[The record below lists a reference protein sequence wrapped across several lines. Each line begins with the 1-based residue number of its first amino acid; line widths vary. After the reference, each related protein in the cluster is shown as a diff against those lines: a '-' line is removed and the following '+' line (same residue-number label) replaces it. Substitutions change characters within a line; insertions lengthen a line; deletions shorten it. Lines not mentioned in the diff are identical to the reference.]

1 MGLLEGKR
9 DDLGAEEG
17 SPEVDIAAVSC
28 EFGGSCLGIRFPSH
42 YLILS
47 LVIYELCLVL
57 IEKITKKKKNR
68 LFDSAPCQ
76 KTIWNSLGSEECICN
91 LGSPGKDPEIGSL
104 WSLPFNPNSVW

>member
-1 MGLLEGKR
+1 MGLSEGKR

-57 IEKITKKKKNR
+57 IEKITKKKIGCLTATPAKKQFGILLVLRNVSVI
-68 LFDSAPCQ
+68 LGLQA
-76 KTIWNSLGSEECICN
+76 KTQR
-91 LGSPGKDPEIGSL
+91 
-104 WSLPFNPNSVW
+104 